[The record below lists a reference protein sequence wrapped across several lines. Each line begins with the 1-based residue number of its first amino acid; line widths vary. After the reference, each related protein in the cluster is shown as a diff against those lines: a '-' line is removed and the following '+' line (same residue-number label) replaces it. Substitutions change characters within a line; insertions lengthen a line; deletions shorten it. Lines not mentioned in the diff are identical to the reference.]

1 MRSFCTDMY
10 VLLVYDVDVARV
22 LKVCK
27 FLRRYLHW
35 VQNSVFEG
43 ELRESQLEEVR
54 WGLKQ
59 LIDPATDS
67 IYLYRVRDARWLDKE
82 IIGQERSPT
91 DAII

>member
-1 MRSFCTDMY
+1 MY
-10 VLLVYDVDVARV
+10 VLLVYDVDVSRV
-22 LKVCK
+22 PKVCK

-54 WGLKQ
+54 LGLRE
-59 LIDPATDS
+59 LIDPTSDS
-67 IYLYRVRDARWLDKE
+67 IYLYRVRDAKWLGKE

>member
-1 MRSFCTDMY
+1 MY
-10 VLLVYDVDVARV
+10 VLLVYDVDVSRV
-22 LKVCK
+22 PKVCK

-54 WGLKQ
+54 WGLRQ
-59 LIDPATDS
+59 LIDPEQDS
-67 IYLYRVRDARWLDKE
+67 VYIYRVREARWLDKE
-82 IIGQERSPT
+82 ILGQERSPT

>member
-1 MRSFCTDMY
+1 MY
-10 VLLVYDVDVARV
+10 VLLVYDVDVSRV
-22 LKVCK
+22 PKVCK

-59 LIDPATDS
+59 LIDAERDS
-67 IYLYRVRDARWLDKE
+67 IYIYRVRDQKWIDKE
-82 IIGQERSPT
+82 ILGQERSPT

>member
-1 MRSFCTDMY
+1 MY
-10 VLLVYDVDVARV
+10 VLLVYDVDVSRV
-22 LKVCK
+22 PKVCK

-59 LIDPATDS
+59 LIDPERDS
-67 IYLYRVRDARWLDKE
+67 IYIYRVRDAKWIDKE
-82 IIGQERSPT
+82 IMGQERSPT

>member
-1 MRSFCTDMY
+1 MY
-10 VLLVYDVDVARV
+10 VVLVYDVDVSRV
-22 LKVCK
+22 PKVCK

-43 ELRESQLEEVR
+43 ELRESQLEEIR

-59 LIDPATDS
+59 LIDADTDS
-67 IYLYRVRDARWLDKE
+67 IYIYRVRDAKWIDKE
-82 IIGQERSPT
+82 IMGQERSPT

>member
-1 MRSFCTDMY
+1 MY
-10 VLLVYDVDVARV
+10 IVLVYDVDVSRV
-22 LKVCK
+22 PKVCK

-54 WGLKQ
+54 WGLRQ
-59 LIDPATDS
+59 LIDAERDS
-67 IYLYRVRDARWLDKE
+67 IYIYRVRDQKWIDKE
-82 IIGQERSPT
+82 ILGQERSPT

>member
-1 MRSFCTDMY
+1 MY
-10 VLLVYDVDVARV
+10 VVLVYDVDVSRV
-22 LKVCK
+22 PKVCK
-27 FLRRYLHW
+27 FLRRYFHW

-59 LIDPATDS
+59 LIDAERDS
-67 IYLYRVRDARWLDKE
+67 IYIYRVRDQKWIDKE
-82 IIGQERSPT
+82 ILGQERSPT

>member
-1 MRSFCTDMY
+1 MY
-10 VLLVYDVDVARV
+10 VVLVYDVDVSRV
-22 LKVCK
+22 PKVCK

-59 LIDPATDS
+59 LIDADRDS
-67 IYLYRVRDARWLDKE
+67 IYIYRVRDAKWIDKE
-82 IIGQERSPT
+82 ILGQERSPT
-91 DAII
+91 DAFI

>member
-1 MRSFCTDMY
+1 MY
-10 VLLVYDVDVARV
+10 VLLVYDVDVSRV
-22 LKVCK
+22 PKVCK

-54 WGLKQ
+54 WGLRQ
-59 LIDPATDS
+59 LIDPEVDS
-67 IYLYRVRDARWLDKE
+67 IYIYRVRDARWLDKE

>member
-1 MRSFCTDMY
+1 MY
-10 VLLVYDVDVARV
+10 VLLVYDVDVSRV
-22 LKVCK
+22 PKVCK

-54 WGLKQ
+54 WGLRQ
-59 LIDPATDS
+59 LIDPERDS
-67 IYLYRVRDARWLDKE
+67 IYIYRVRDAKWIDKE
-82 IIGQERSPT
+82 IMGQERSPT

>member
-1 MRSFCTDMY
+1 MY
-10 VLLVYDVDVARV
+10 VLLVYDIDVARV
-22 LKVCK
+22 AKVCK

-59 LIDPATDS
+59 LIDPTSDS

-91 DAII
+91 EAII

>member
-1 MRSFCTDMY
+1 MY
-10 VLLVYDVDVARV
+10 TILVYDVDVSRV
-22 LKVCK
+22 PKVCK

-59 LIDPATDS
+59 LIDPERDS
-67 IYLYRVRDARWLDKE
+67 IYIYRVRDAKWIDKE
-82 IIGQERSPT
+82 IMGQERSPT

>member
-1 MRSFCTDMY
+1 MY
-10 VLLVYDVDVARV
+10 IVLVYDVDVSRV
-22 LKVCK
+22 PKVCK

-54 WGLKQ
+54 WGLRQ
-59 LIDPATDS
+59 LIDPERDS
-67 IYLYRVRDARWLDKE
+67 IYIYRVRDAKWIDKE
-82 IIGQERSPT
+82 IMGQERSPT

>member
-1 MRSFCTDMY
+1 MY
-10 VLLVYDVDVARV
+10 VVLVYDVDVSRV
-22 LKVCK
+22 PKVCK

-59 LIDPATDS
+59 LIDPERDS
-67 IYLYRVRDARWLDKE
+67 IYIYRVRDQKWIDKE
-82 IIGQERSPT
+82 IMGQERSPT

>member
-1 MRSFCTDMY
+1 MY
-10 VLLVYDVDVARV
+10 VLLVYDVDVSRV
-22 LKVCK
+22 PKVCK

-59 LIDPATDS
+59 LIDPTSDS

-82 IIGQERSPT
+82 IMGQERSPT

>member
-1 MRSFCTDMY
+1 MY
-10 VLLVYDVDVARV
+10 VVLVYDVDVARV
-22 LKVCK
+22 PKVCK

-54 WGLKQ
+54 WGLRQ
-59 LIDPATDS
+59 LIDPERDS
-67 IYLYRVRDARWLDKE
+67 IYIYRVRDQRWIDKE
-82 IIGQERSPT
+82 ILGQERSPT